1 MNEHAERLDGAG
13 LDFRDIE
20 RCFGGAVP
28 AVIATAGPDGMPNV
42 TYITRA
48 HRVGDD
54 RLALSNQ
61 FMSKTARNIANNPRA
76 SLLVID
82 PATYDEF
89 RVSLVY
95 ERTERRGYVFEQLRT
110 DVDAIAALSGMQDV
124 FRLRAADIYRVVD
137 IALVPPHPSGRTL
150 DAAET
155 PRHRSADLGGLAELS
170 ARLGRCTDLDVL
182 VDCTLVG
189 LDQLLGYPHSHLM
202 LLDESGRTL
211 YTIGSRGF
219 DEASIGAE
227 VAVGDGVIGTAAERC
242 EPVRVG
248 ALQQMAKYS
257 ASLRRQFE
265 DVGGVHPGREVPMP
279 GLPRAE
285 SRLAVPAMARGEL
298 IGVLAVDSAYP
309 VAFNDTD
316 QQTLGIVAATL
327 ASAIEHI
334 RALEP
339 DDEPLP
345 VVQPSPHTTPGAEAT
360 VVRYFG
366 VDGSVFLGTDYLIKG
381 VAGRI
386 LWTLLRQH
394 VADGRVEFTNKELRL
409 DPSLE
414 MPGFKDNLESR
425 LILLKRRL
433 DERAAP
439 VTIERTARGRFRL
452 DVASPV
458 RLLAQ

>member
-1 MNEHAERLDGAG
+1 MTMAASATDDAGVTLAEL
-13 LDFRDIE
+13 E

-28 AVIATAGPDGMPNV
+28 AVIATAGPDGRPNV

-54 RLALSNQ
+54 RIALSNQ
-61 FMSKTARNIANNPRA
+61 FMSKTARNIAANPRA
-76 SLLVID
+76 CLLLID
-82 PATYDEF
+82 PVTYDEF
-89 RVSLVY
+89 RLSLVY

-110 DVDAIAALSGMQDV
+110 DVDAIAALEGMQDV
-124 FRLRAADIYRVVD
+124 YRLRAADIFRIVD
-137 IALVPPHPSGRTL
+137 VARIPPHPSGRAV
-150 DAAET
+150 DAAAI
-155 PRHRSADLGGLAELS
+155 PRNRVADLGGLAELS
-170 ARLGRCTDLDVL
+170 ARIGRCTDLDVL
-182 VDCTLVG
+182 VDTTLDG
-189 LDQLLGYPHSHLM
+189 LDQLLGYAHSHLM
-202 LLDESGRTL
+202 LLDEEGRTL
-211 YTIGSRGF
+211 YTIGSKGF

-227 VAVGDGVIGTAAERC
+227 VSLGDGVIGTAAARC

-248 ALQQMAKYS
+248 ALRQMAKYS
-257 ASLRRQFE
+257 RSVRREFE
-265 DVGGVHPGREVPMP
+265 DLGGVRPGRQVPMP
-279 GLPRAE
+279 GLAKAE

-316 QQTLGIVAATL
+316 QQALAIVAATH

-339 DDEPLP
+339 DDDTLP
-345 VVQPSPHTTPGAEAT
+345 VVQPSPHTTTAAEAT
-360 VVRYFG
+360 VVRYFA

-433 DERAAP
+433 DERDAP

-452 DVASPV
+452 DVAWPV